1 MKSSTYATGFT
12 EKSDSARAEKIV
24 VIGASAG
31 GLAAFEQ
38 LLPALP
44 ETMCPPV
51 VIVQH
56 RGSEMQMGLVHY
68 LQRRSKLPVREPDDK
83 QAIEPGQVY
92 LAPSGYHLL
101 VESSSFALSTGAPV
115 CSARPSIDVL
125 FETAADSY
133 GARVVGMI
141 LTGAS
146 RDGAAG
152 LASIKRRRGFTIVQ
166 EPTTAEARFMPEAAL
181 ALTPDADRILTLPQ
195 ISAFLKDICTSSV

>member
-12 EKSDSARAEKIV
+12 EKSGSAPAEIV

-56 RGSEMQMGLVHY
+56 RGSETRIGLMHY
-68 LQRRSKLPVREPDDK
+68 LQRLSRLPVREPEDK
-83 QAIEPGQVY
+83 QVIEPGQVY

-101 VESSSFALSTGAPV
+101 VERGSFALSMSAPV

-133 GARVVGMI
+133 RERVVGMI
-141 LTGAS
+141 LTGS
-146 RDGAAG
+146 GRDGAAG
-152 LASIKRRRGFTIVQ
+152 LAKIKRCRGFTVVQ

-181 ALTPDADRILTLPQ
+181 ALTPNVDRILTLPQ
-195 ISAFLKDICTSSV
+195 ICAFLNEVCTPSM